1 MDDWRVIATSP
12 ITGAQL
18 WMNGDET
25 QVAACNAEEEPTHA
39 SALVSGVALE
49 SRQFV
54 TEVFMNEYFY
64 EYQYDF

>member
-1 MDDWRVIATSP
+1 MDDWEVVAKSP

-18 WMNGDET
+18 WMNRDET
-25 QVAACNAEEEPTHA
+25 QVAACNAGEEPTHA